1 MTTQELIIGITL
13 KISNNVKFRTIDERR
28 ILYFLNFTQQEM
40 ITDSLILSK
49 TSNSYEYHNAS
60 YELIQPFITSKRIDI
75 EKDIDFN
82 TCFFS
87 LPSNYLL
94 MLSNTQL
101 INSDNS
107 TINTKVLKTSV
118 SSDIANLPYYKNNN
132 IFINVLEYN
141 NRIYL
146 QEANPNIIKLYL
158 FYIRQS
164 SEITINNTSEL
175 NLLYHVLL
183 LEKTVS
189 NILKSF
195 EDINSLNI
203 NETKI

>member
-40 ITDSLILSK
+40 ITDSLVLSK

-60 YELIQPFITSKRIDI
+60 YELIQPFIVTKRIDI
-75 EKDIDFN
+75 ENDINFN
-82 TCFFS
+82 TYFFK

-94 MLSNTQL
+94 MLNNTQL
-101 INSDNS
+101 ITKDNKS
-107 TINTKVLKTSV
+107 INTKVLKTSM
-118 SSDIANLPYYKNNN
+118 SSDLASLPYYKNNN
-132 IFINVLEYN
+132 MFINVLEYN

-146 QEANPNIIKLYL
+146 QENNLNIKKLNL

-164 SEITINNTSEL
+164 SPITISSTSEL

>member
-40 ITDSLILSK
+40 ITDSLVLSK

-60 YELIQPFITSKRIDI
+60 YELIQPFINNKKIDI
-75 EKDIDFN
+75 VRDTYSFN
-82 TCFFS
+82 

-94 MLSNTQL
+94 ILNNTQL
-101 INSDNS
+101 ITKDSK
-107 TINTKVLKTSV
+107 TINIKILKTSI
-118 SSDIANLPYYKNNN
+118 SSDLASLPYYKSNS

-141 NRIYL
+141 NKIYL
-146 QEANPNIIKLYL
+146 QESNINITNLNL
-158 FYIRQS
+158 FYIRQPS
-164 SEITINNTSEL
+164 QITINNTSEL